1 MSEHEKDYDASTG
14 VETTGHEWDGI
25 KELNNPLPRW
35 WLWIFYATIAW
46 SIVYWVLMPAW
57 PALPG
62 MNGTNTPGVRNHSDR
77 ALVAAD
83 IADLNS
89 QRATNGEAL
98 LNASLDEIMGDQNLL
113 QFAQSNG
120 ESAFGDNC
128 ATCHGAGGQG
138 FKGYPALV
146 DNVWIWGG
154 TLDEIEHTIKYGI
167 RMDHPESRFSLM
179 PSFGRDQLLTRDQ
192 IRDVTHYV
200 RAKAGLEAESEASQ
214 RGFEVYDINCVS
226 CHTAELTGDRSQ
238 GALNLVDGE
247 WLYGSDF
254 TDVYNTIYNARNSEM
269 PAWHERLDEATV
281 KALAVYVHSLGGGE
295 KAAS

>member
-1 MSEHEKDYDASTG
+1 MSEHEKDYDAATG

-62 MNGTNTPGVRNHSDR
+62 LNGTNTPGIRNHSDR
-77 ALVAAD
+77 ALVASD
-83 IADLNS
+83 ISELNA
-89 QRATNGEAL
+89 QRAENGEAL
-98 LNASLDEIMGDQNLL
+98 LNASLNEIMGNQNLL
-113 QFAQSNG
+113 QFAQANG

-138 FKGYPALV
+138 SKGYPALV

-154 TLDEIEHTIKYGI
+154 TLDDIEHTIKFGI
-167 RMDHPESRFSLM
+167 RQEHPESRFSLM

-200 RAKAGLEAESEASQ
+200 RSKAGLEAESEASQ

-254 TDVYNTIYNARNSEM
+254 ADVYNTIYNARNSEM